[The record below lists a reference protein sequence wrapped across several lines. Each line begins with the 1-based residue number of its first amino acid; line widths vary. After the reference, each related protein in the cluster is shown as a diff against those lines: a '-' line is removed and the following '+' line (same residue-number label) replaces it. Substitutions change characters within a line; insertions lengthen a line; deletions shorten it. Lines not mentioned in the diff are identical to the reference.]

1 MNRIVGKAWRDSASI
16 IVLNKLSGDSLARGR
31 GTGLNYEVLLQTRT
45 SRASFPN
52 SLVFPGGV
60 NEPLDESDAWLDLF
74 GSFGYTQHDFD
85 ALHCAGGAVT
95 SIFQPDP
102 VKR

>member
-1 MNRIVGKAWRDSASI
+1 MNRIVGKAWRDSASL
-16 IVLNKLSGDSLARGR
+16 IVLNKRSGDLISHSRGAVV
-31 GTGLNYEVLLQTRT
+31 NYEVLLQTRT

-60 NEPLDESDAWLDLF
+60 TEPADASADWLDLF

-85 ALHCAGGAVT
+85 ALHHTDGAVT

-102 VKR
+102 VRR